1 MDAALSYPD
10 GLSEAVVDAWLAEM
24 NSAVVPVRRPSAALL
39 DGSALER
46 RERREAR
53 RAMSAVVRVLPS
65 LCSVLAVVESEA
77 A

>member
-1 MDAALSYPD
+1 MI
-10 GLSEAVVDAWLAEM
+10 DAWLAEI
-24 NSAVVPVRRPSAALL
+24 STAVVPGCRPSAALL

-65 LCSVLAVVESEA
+65 LCSVLAVVESEVA
-77 A
+77 